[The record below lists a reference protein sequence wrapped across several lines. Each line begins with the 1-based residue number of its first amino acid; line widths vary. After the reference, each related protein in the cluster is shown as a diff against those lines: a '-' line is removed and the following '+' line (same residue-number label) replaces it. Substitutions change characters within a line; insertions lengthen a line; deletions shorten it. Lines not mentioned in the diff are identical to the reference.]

1 MMTDLIKKQARNNYL
16 ELCQVV
22 NDFKGNVIELCDIL
36 NGFNFQ
42 DDYESFDINYKSIT
56 ATIYNQNNK
65 YIVYEYIDIWDD
77 NTCSCIKEC
86 VHITE
91 LF

>member
-1 MMTDLIKKQARNNYL
+1 MTNSIKKQAKQDYL
-16 ELCQVV
+16 Q
-22 NDFKGNVIELCDIL
+22 LCDIVYQFEGNINKL
-36 NGFNFQ
+36 CKMLGGFNFQ
-42 DDYESFDINYKSIT
+42 YDYESFDINYKSIT